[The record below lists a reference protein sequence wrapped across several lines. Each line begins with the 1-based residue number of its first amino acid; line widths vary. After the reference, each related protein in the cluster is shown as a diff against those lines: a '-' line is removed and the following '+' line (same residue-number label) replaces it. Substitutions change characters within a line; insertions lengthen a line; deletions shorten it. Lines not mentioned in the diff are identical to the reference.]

1 VVASDDVGF
10 AGDLDQEL
18 LAHGP
23 EKPLYLSP
31 AFGLSG

>member
-1 VVASDDVGF
+1 VVASDDVGL

-18 LAHGP
+18 LAHRP
-23 EKPLYLSP
+23 EKPLYLPP